1 MSLDS
6 IRQKTLGGNLGA
18 TSLRVVVLVLLLTT
32 AAAYEAVSL
41 SALDGLE
48 VWSHLRTGIWI
59 LQNHAVP
66 HNGLFSQYPDLP
78 WKAHS
83 WGFDVLLAAAYKLI
97 GLRALPV
104 LLMVFK
110 VALAL
115 IFFLLARGSRQNFW
129 IPVLLAAVA
138 QYAVP
143 SLRLQPALC
152 SILLYGVELAL
163 LFQARRAGSARP
175 LLWLPLLFAIWANL
189 DTQFVYGLLVLGLLL
204 AAGVTEEIC
213 RRCGVGWFA
222 GQTPAIPL
230 GKLAALTATSLPA
243 TLLNPYT
250 YDVYGAAL
258 KNFGRSALL
267 AYLPELSAIGFR
279 RPQDFALLL
288 LAMLAFFSLG
298 RRRSRDL
305 FQFALMIV
313 SAVLSFPA
321 QRDSWLGAVAAVAVV
336 GDALPNRRS
345 KVTQEGVRPWALE
358 NFVTA
363 GLVLMALWVAVV
375 IRIPSSR
382 EALLASVGR
391 TLPVRA
397 CDYIRENHLPGP
409 LFNAYEWG
417 SFLTWYLPGYD
428 VAIDSRNDLYGDEIN
443 LRYFKLTHAEIPL
456 SRDVSFVYART
467 ILLPSNAPMAVALS
481 ATARFKMVYR
491 DDVAM
496 VLVPQNE

>member
-1 MSLDS
+1 MLFPASVCNRHFAQFCYMAS
-6 IRQKTLGGNLGA
+6 SWPCSSKPGGQGA
-18 TSLRVVVLVLLLTT
+18 HDLCFGCRCCSQFGRTST
-32 AAAYEAVSL
+32 
-41 SALDGLE
+41 
-48 VWSHLRTGIWI
+48 
-59 LQNHAVP
+59 
-66 HNGLFSQYPDLP
+66 
-78 WKAHS
+78 
-83 WGFDVLLAAAYKLI
+83 
-97 GLRALPV
+97 
-104 LLMVFK
+104 
-110 VALAL
+110 
-115 IFFLLARGSRQNFW
+115 
-129 IPVLLAAVA
+129 
-138 QYAVP
+138 P
-143 SLRLQPALC
+143 SLFTDCWCSGCYWRPA
-152 SILLYGVELAL
+152 
-163 LFQARRAGSARP
+163 
-175 LLWLPLLFAIWANL
+175 
-189 DTQFVYGLLVLGLLL
+189 
-204 AAGVTEEIC
+204 TEEIC

-397 CDYIRENHLPGP
+397 
-409 LFNAYEWG
+409 
-417 SFLTWYLPGYD
+417 
-428 VAIDSRNDLYGDEIN
+428 
-443 LRYFKLTHAEIPL
+443 
-456 SRDVSFVYART
+456 
-467 ILLPSNAPMAVALS
+467 
-481 ATARFKMVYR
+481 
-491 DDVAM
+491 
-496 VLVPQNE
+496 